1 MQHVRDKV
9 YALLLLLL
17 CLLPVVLLG
26 LVVTGTVAIHPGFVL
41 VAFLLC
47 FVAMYWAVR
56 MIFQSSPSE
65 IIEKTRETM
74 ASPHAA
80 PHIDVDEAVRRAD
93 GLLAPTASYR
103 SGEQLVIEGE
113 LHRAPD
119 EAYEELQRRF
129 AGTELVPL
137 LQETEDGRPALV
149 LAPKSKLPEPAQTS
163 QRTWVNAALLL
174 ATLATTTWAGALHE
188 GVNLLEEPGRMM
200 AGFPYALALMLIL
213 GAHELGHYFTARR
226 YGIDVSLPYFIPVPF
241 ALGTFGA
248 FIKMKSLS
256 PTRRAAFDVAVAGP
270 LAGLVIAI
278 PALLVG
284 LQYSEVVAT
293 GQAPPTMMGGADVG
307 SSLLFALLAK
317 LALGD
322 AVLEGHRLVLHP
334 VAFAGWLGL
343 LVTALNLMP
352 VGQLDGGHMAH
363 ALLGRQRAYSAGVA
377 TLVALAV
384 LGLFVWGGLLFWAL
398 IIYFIAGTRDA
409 PPLNDVS
416 RLDRGRVVLG
426 ALAFA
431 LLLAIL
437 LPVPPS
443 LYAPFGIHSPYL

>member
-1 MQHVRDKV
+1 MSRSCTDSQNSDSRQIASHV
-9 YALLLLLL
+9 
-17 CLLPVVLLG
+17 G
-26 LVVTGTVAIHPGFVL
+26 L
-41 VAFLLC
+41 
-47 FVAMYWAVR
+47 
-56 MIFQSSPSE
+56 
-65 IIEKTRETM
+65 
-74 ASPHAA
+74 
-80 PHIDVDEAVRRAD
+80 DEAVGRVD
-93 GLLAPTASYR
+93 GVLDPAVYYQ
-103 SGEQLVIEGE
+103 SGEQLVVEGA
-113 LHRAPD
+113 LRIAPD

-129 AGTELVPL
+129 ANTNFVPL
-137 LQETEDGRPALV
+137 LQETEEGRSALV
-149 LAPKSKLPEPAQTS
+149 LTRKNNLPEPAQTT
-163 QRTWVNAALLL
+163 RRAWVNLALLL

-188 GVNLLEEPGRMM
+188 GVNLLTEPGRIM
-200 AGFPYALALMLIL
+200 AGLPYALALMLIL
-213 GAHELGHYFTARR
+213 GAHELGHYFTAQR

-270 LAGLVIAI
+270 LAGLVVAI

-284 LQYSEVVAT
+284 LQYSEVVTT
-293 GQAPPTMMGGADVG
+293 GQAPSMMMGGVDAG

-317 LALGD
+317 LSLGE

-363 ALLGRQRAYSAGVA
+363 ALLGRRRAYSAGVA
-377 TLVALAV
+377 TLVALV
-384 LGLFVWGGLLFWAL
+384 ILGFFVWSGLLVWAL
-398 IIYFIAGTRDA
+398 LIYFVAGTRDV

-437 LPVPPS
+437 LPVPPG
-443 LYAPFGIHSPYL
+443 LYASFGIHSPYM